1 MDALRW
7 WLSDQDRLVCPNCHA
22 HNRLHALA
30 CDNCG
35 SRLAGAQRETFRPP
49 PHPRAAV
56 WPRSRPYTDV

>member
-1 MDALRW
+1 MDDQRW

-35 SRLAGAQRETFRPP
+35 DRLAGAQREAFRPA
-49 PHPRAAV
+49 H
-56 WPRSRPYTDV
+56 RSRLPV